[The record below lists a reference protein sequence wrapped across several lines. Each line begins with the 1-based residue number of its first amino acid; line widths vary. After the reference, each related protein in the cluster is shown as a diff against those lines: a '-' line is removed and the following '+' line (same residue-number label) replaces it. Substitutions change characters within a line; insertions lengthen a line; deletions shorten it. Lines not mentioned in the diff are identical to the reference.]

1 MAGESKNLLTRT
13 LATSANET
21 MQLYVVYN
29 GHDYRIQ
36 LSTLLSLVNKTRLG
50 LDQVNN
56 TSDLDK
62 PLSTA
67 TIAELVKKANLA
79 DTVTREEWNLF
90 VQQLSRYVTLEQL
103 NNSITLIQQALTE
116 KISVAEAQQLINT
129 ALSPITVAIT
139 DIQDRLAALEI
150 GDNAYATKAELT
162 SAVTAVEGT
171 ITDLDDRLTAYIA
184 SNDQRVSTL
193 EARVSTLEENQI
205 IVGPNGW

>member
-13 LATSANET
+13 LATMANET

-29 GHDYRIQ
+29 GYDYRIQ

-50 LDQVNN
+50 LDHVDN

-67 TIAELVKKANLA
+67 TIAELAKKANLA

-90 VQQLSRYVTLEQL
+90 VQQLSRYVTLDQL
-103 NNSITLIQQALTE
+103 NNSIALIQQALTE
-116 KISVAEAQQLINT
+116 KISVTEAQQLINT
-129 ALSPITVAIT
+129 ALSPIKVAIT